1 MDDAGNFRG
10 GQPLKSGTDGSET
23 DLLATKPAPAMQA
36 MCIEDRANAKDTA
49 QASQPMVELLDV
61 SLRYGE
67 MLALANATLSIDPG
81 GFIAVVGPSGCG
93 KSTLMKLVT
102 GLLPP
107 TSGEVRLDGKRVEG
121 PVRGAGM
128 AFQNATLLPWRST
141 LDNVM
146 LPLEIVEPFKRMM
159 RHDRKGLEARAQK
172 LLASV
177 GLGEF
182 GASLPWQLSGG
193 MQQRANLCR
202 SIVHDPKLLMLD
214 EPFAAL
220 DAFTKE
226 DLWQVL
232 QELWLRQHFTAILVT
247 HDLREAAFLADTV
260 YVMSQRPGRIVRRYP
275 IDIPRPR
282 TLATTFDPAYTDIVN
297 ELRARIAEVRSQ

>member
-1 MDDAGNFRG
+1 
-10 GQPLKSGTDGSET
+10 
-23 DLLATKPAPAMQA
+23 LLAFNRSAFMPTALGQKVASNTAPAFPP
-36 MCIEDRANAKDTA
+36 K
-49 QASQPMVELLDV
+49 PMVELDDV
-61 SLRYGE
+61 GLRYGE
-67 MLALANATLSIDPG
+67 VLALTNTTMSIPKG
-81 GFIAVVGPSGCG
+81 GFVAVVGPSGCG

-107 TSGEVRLDGKRVEG
+107 TSGEVRLDGRRVDG

-141 LDNVM
+141 FDNVM
-146 LPLEIVEPFKRMM
+146 LPLEIVEPFKRNI
-159 RHDRKGLEARAQK
+159 RRDRKSLEDRVQR
-172 LLASV
+172 LLQAV
-177 GLGEF
+177 GLGDF
-182 GASLPWQLSGG
+182 GASFPWQLSGG

-202 SIVHDPKLLMLD
+202 SIIHDPTLLMLD

-232 QELWLRQHFTAILVT
+232 QDLWLRQRFTAILVT

-260 YVMSQRPGRIVRRYP
+260 YVMSERPGRIVGRCP
-275 IDIPRPR
+275 IDIARPR
-282 TLATTFDPAYTDIVN
+282 TLATTFEPAYTDIVN
-297 ELRARIAEVRSQ
+297 ELRARIAEIRSQ

>member
-1 MDDAGNFRG
+1 
-10 GQPLKSGTDGSET
+10 
-23 DLLATKPAPAMQA
+23 
-36 MCIEDRANAKDTA
+36 
-49 QASQPMVELLDV
+49 MVELTDV
-61 SLRYGE
+61 SLRYGDV
-67 MLALANATLSIDPG
+67 LALANATMSIDRG
-81 GFIAVVGPSGCG
+81 GFVAVVGPSGCG

-107 TSGEVRLDGKRVEG
+107 TEGEIRVDGRRVNG

-146 LPLEIVEPFKRMM
+146 LPLEIVAPFKHGM
-159 RHDRKGLEARAQK
+159 RRNRKEYEARAQK
-172 LLASV
+172 LLQAV

-182 GASLPWQLSGG
+182 SASFPWQLSGG
-193 MQQRANLCR
+193 MQQRTNLCR
-202 SIVHDPKLLMLD
+202 SIIHDPALLMLD

-226 DLWQVL
+226 DLWLVL
-232 QELWLRQHFTAILVT
+232 QDLWLRQHFTAILVT

-260 YVMSQRPGRIVRRYP
+260 YVMSARPGSIVHQSAVNLA
-275 IDIPRPR
+275 RPR
-282 TLATTFDPAYTDIVN
+282 TIATTFEPAYTDIVN
-297 ELRARIAEVRSQ
+297 GLRARIAEVRSQ